1 MWVFTFLLIQCFGW
15 ILFIVLIFF
24 GGLVQALE
32 TLSKNCGESVYQLI
46 VDRDILPDMVKI
58 VKKKVFVYHSL
69 TCLLY
74 FNSVIQSA

>member
-1 MWVFTFLLIQCFGW
+1 MLWLDSLYCIDLLWGI
-15 ILFIVLIFF
+15 
-24 GGLVQALE
+24 GLQALE